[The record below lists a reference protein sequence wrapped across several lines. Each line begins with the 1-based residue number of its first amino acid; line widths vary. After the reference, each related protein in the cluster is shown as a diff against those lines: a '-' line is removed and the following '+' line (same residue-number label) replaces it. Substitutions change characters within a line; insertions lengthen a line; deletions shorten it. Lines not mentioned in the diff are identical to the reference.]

1 MSLGACFTL
10 IMAKQYRSQ
19 DFIDQIVKRIDKIRL
34 EKGIVQEDI
43 VERTGFT
50 QKQVWLMLSG
60 KSNFAISHLEAI
72 AKALQVQ
79 PKELL
84 DFELSL
90 TDYPPTRKERKG
102 K

>member
-1 MSLGACFTL
+1 
-10 IMAKQYRSQ
+10 MAEQYRNQ
-19 DFIDQIVKRIDKIRL
+19 EFIDQIAKRIEEIRL
-34 EKGIVQEDI
+34 QKGIVQEDI

-60 KSNFAISHLEAI
+60 KSNFAISHLQAI
-72 AKALQVQ
+72 ANALEVH

-84 DFELSL
+84 DFDF
-90 TDYPPTRKERKG
+90 DYVKHPPTRRERKG

>member
-1 MSLGACFTL
+1 
-10 IMAKQYRSQ
+10 MAGQYRNQ
-19 DFIDQIVKRIDKIRL
+19 EFIENIAKRIEDIRL
-34 EKGIVQEDI
+34 QKGIVQEDI

-72 AKALQVQ
+72 ANALEVH
-79 PKELL
+79 PKELFNF
-84 DFELSL
+84 DFEL
-90 TDYPPTRKERKG
+90 TKHPPTRKERKG